1 MSDIEVGLRLKADND
16 GLVRGVKKSRDE
28 IEKFGNETEQAGRQ
42 ASRASSQID
51 SVERSIS
58 SIKTT
63 TLGLGASL
71 AGAFALRDISNYA
84 DQATL
89 IENKLRDVSEST
101 EALEVAQKALLQVA
115 NETRTEFASS
125 VDLYATLQ
133 RNARSLV
140 ETDQELVDIVKTVN
154 QSFALSG
161 TEAAAANAAIVQLNQ
176 GLASGTLRGDEF
188 NSVAEQAPEILN
200 AVAKYLKVTK
210 GELREMAAEGQI
222 TARVVVESLAS
233 AADEIDTRFSK
244 ATATIEQS
252 LTVAKNNLTAF
263 IGEQDEALGV
273 SESLTA
279 AITTLGN
286 NIETVAD
293 ILVAASIVV
302 GGRYA
307 GALTSAAIAK
317 GVLIRQALIATP
329 AVTGLSASLGVQAS
343 RATASTIATNALA
356 LSMRSLNSALLL
368 LGGPAGI
375 AIAAGAALLYY
386 TSKQDDAQVATSEH
400 SEKVATLVSRFKELN
415 KVQRQGE
422 IDKLN
427 VKETQQKEK
436 LLALQKAYS
445 DEQERQAAANRN
457 AAPATNQF
465 SGISQAV
472 SNSNALGSISTEI
485 EALKNDLVETQSLK
499 EKLLSVDD
507 AAKQE
512 ERLTA
517 KSRSEGVKRLED
529 SIAAYEKDTD
539 NYSRQLQV
547 KQQVLAG
554 NLTAEEAAI
563 YESMWRTEDAMNEQY
578 TRLKEQITEFYDSEI
593 QKATG
598 NKELIAQLEQE
609 KADKTLEIKRNQQ
622 ENERLLQEQFQLDM
636 SQTNQSFWEKMKG
649 HIEQTTNNFDAMWG
663 QTFDRFAS
671 GIGDA
676 TATALF
682 EQQSFGDAMKSI
694 AKGALQS
701 MISGLVELG
710 VKKLALYAIEEGIQ
724 KTGAASSVATAAVTG
739 TALASAYAPAAAFAS
754 LASFGANSAP
764 AMTGMTATVGLA
776 ESLSILGIAH
786 DGIGRVPASHEGT
799 WLLRKDEMV
808 LNPAQADN
816 FGHMVDAARGM
827 KQGSQG
833 NTTFQATFNIDAT
846 NAVPGM
852 EEKIRESV
860 EMAQL
865 QWQAQLREDFS
876 SGGELSQSLSGTM
889 AA

>member
-89 IENKLRDVSEST
+89 IENKLRDVSESA
-101 EALEVAQKALLQVA
+101 EALETAQAALLQVA

-161 TEAAAANAAIVQLNQ
+161 TEAAAANAAIVQLSQ

-222 TARVVVESLAS
+222 TARIVVESLAS
-233 AADEIDTRFSK
+233 AADEIDARFSK
-244 ATATIEQS
+244 ASATIEQS

-307 GALTSAAIAK
+307 GALTSAAVAK
-317 GVLIRQALIATP
+317 GLLVRQTLLATP
-329 AVTGLSASLGVQAS
+329 AITGISAALGIQAS
-343 RATASTIATNALA
+343 RATASTIATNALT
-356 LSMRSLNSALLL
+356 LSMRGLNSAMMF

-375 AIAAGAALLYY
+375 ALAAGAALLYY

-400 SEKVATLVSRFKELN
+400 SEKVATLVKQFKELN
-415 KVQRQGE
+415 KVQRRGE
-422 IDKLN
+422 IDRLN
-427 VKETQQKEK
+427 VKEMQQKEK

-445 DEQERQAAANRN
+445 DEQERQAEANRN
-457 AAPATNQF
+457 ASPATNQF
-465 SGISQAV
+465 SGIRQAV
-472 SNSNALGSISTEI
+472 DNSAALGSITSEI
-485 EALKNDLVETQSLK
+485 EALKNDLEETQSLK

-507 AAKQE
+507 AAKKE
-512 ERLTA
+512 ESHTA

-529 SIAAYEKDTD
+529 AIAAYEKDTD
-539 NYSRQLQV
+539 NYSRQLQI

-563 YESMWRTEDAMNEQY
+563 YESIWRTEDAMSEQY
-578 TRLKEQITEFYDSEI
+578 TRLNEQISDFYDGEI

-598 NKELIAQLEQE
+598 NKELITQLEQE
-609 KADKTLEIKRNQQ
+609 KADKILEIKRNQQ
-622 ENERLLQEQFQLDM
+622 ENERLLQEQFELDM
-636 SQTNQSFWEKMKG
+636 SQTNQTFWEKLQE
-649 HIEQTTNNFDAMWG
+649 HIKVTADNFDAMWG
-663 QTFDRFAS
+663 NTFDRFAS
-671 GIGDA
+671 GIGEA
-676 TATALF
+676 TSTALF
-682 EQQSFGDAMKSI
+682 EQQNFGDTMKQI
-694 AKGALQS
+694 AKGALQTL
-701 MISGLVELG
+701 ISGLAELG
-710 VKKLALYAIEEGIQ
+710 VKKLAHFAIEQSIQ
-724 KTGAASSVATAAVTG
+724 KAGAAQSVATAAATG
-739 TALASAYAPAAAFAS
+739 PAMAAAYAPAAAAAS
-754 LASFGANSAP
+754 LASFGSNSTSAL
-764 AMTGMTATVGLA
+764 AGMATVAGA
-776 ESLSILGIAH
+776 AASILGMAH

-808 LNPAQADN
+808 LNPSQADN
-816 FGHMVDAARGM
+816 FGYMVEAARGM

-876 SGGELSQSLSGTM
+876 NGGELAQSLSGTM

>member
-16 GLVRGVKKSRDE
+16 GLVRGVKKSREE
-28 IEKFGNETEQAGRQ
+28 IEKFGDDTEKTGRK

-58 SIKTT
+58 GIKTT
-63 TLGLGASL
+63 AIGLGASL
-71 AGAFALRDISNYA
+71 AGAFALRDISRYA

-89 IENKLRDVSEST
+89 INNKLLDVSNST
-101 EALEVAQKALLQVA
+101 EALESAQAALLQVA

-125 VDLYATLQ
+125 VALYATLQ

-161 TEAAAANAAIVQLNQ
+161 ATIASANAAIVQLSQ

-222 TARVVVESLAS
+222 TARIVVESLS
-233 AADEIDTRFSK
+233 EAADEIDTRFSQ
-244 ATATIEQS
+244 ASSTIEQS
-252 LTVAKNNLTAF
+252 LTVARNNLTAF
-263 IGEQDEALGV
+263 IGEQDKALGV

-279 AITTLGN
+279 AISTLGN
-286 NIETVAD
+286 NIETIAD
-293 ILVAASIVV
+293 ILIASSIII
-302 GGRYA
+302 GSRYA
-307 GALTSAAIAK
+307 GALTTAAIAK
-317 GVLIRQALIATP
+317 GLLIRQSLIAAP
-329 AVTGLSASLGVQAS
+329 AVAGISAALGIQAS
-343 RATASTIATNALA
+343 RATASTIATNALT
-356 LSMRSLNSALLL
+356 LSMRGLNRAMIF

-386 TSKQDDAQVATSEH
+386 TSKQDDAQIATSEH
-400 SEKVATLVSRFKELN
+400 RDQVESLVRQFRELN

-436 LLALQKAYS
+436 LLELQKAYS
-445 DEQERQAAANRN
+445 DEQERQANANRN
-457 AAPATNQF
+457 ASPATNQF
-465 SGISQAV
+465 SGISTAV
-472 SNSNALGSISTEI
+472 DNSNALGAISSEI
-485 EALKNDLVETQSLK
+485 QALKSDLTETQSLK
-499 EKLLSVDD
+499 KKLLSVDD

-512 ERLTA
+512 ERLTSKTRA
-517 KSRSEGVKRLED
+517 EGAKRLEN
-529 SIAAYEKDTD
+529 SIAAYEKDTE

-578 TRLKEQITEFYDSEI
+578 MRLSEQITNFYDSEI

-598 NKELIAQLEQE
+598 NKELITQLEQE
-609 KADKTLEIKRNQQ
+609 KADKVLEIKRNQQ
-622 ENERLLQEQFQLDM
+622 ENERLLQEQFELDM
-636 SQTNQSFWEKMKG
+636 SQTNQTFWEKMQG
-649 HIEQTTNNFDAMWG
+649 HIERTTDNFDAMWG
-663 QTFDRFAS
+663 NTFDRFAS

-682 EQQSFGDAMKSI
+682 EQQSFGDAMKQI
-694 AKGALQS
+694 AKGALQT

-776 ESLSILGIAH
+776 ESLSILGVAH

-827 KQGSQG
+827 NKSSQG
-833 NTTFQATFNIDAT
+833 NTTFQSTFNIDAT
-846 NAVPGM
+846 NATPGM

-876 SGGELSQSLSGTM
+876 NGGELAQSLSGTM

>member
-161 TEAAAANAAIVQLNQ
+161 TEAAAANAAIVQLSQ

-329 AVTGLSASLGVQAS
+329 AVTGLSAS
-343 RATASTIATNALA
+343 
-356 LSMRSLNSALLL
+356 
-368 LGGPAGI
+368 
-375 AIAAGAALLYY
+375 
-386 TSKQDDAQVATSEH
+386 
-400 SEKVATLVSRFKELN
+400 
-415 KVQRQGE
+415 
-422 IDKLN
+422 
-427 VKETQQKEK
+427 
-436 LLALQKAYS
+436 
-445 DEQERQAAANRN
+445 
-457 AAPATNQF
+457 
-465 SGISQAV
+465 
-472 SNSNALGSISTEI
+472 
-485 EALKNDLVETQSLK
+485 
-499 EKLLSVDD
+499 
-507 AAKQE
+507 
-512 ERLTA
+512 
-517 KSRSEGVKRLED
+517 
-529 SIAAYEKDTD
+529 
-539 NYSRQLQV
+539 
-547 KQQVLAG
+547 
-554 NLTAEEAAI
+554 
-563 YESMWRTEDAMNEQY
+563 
-578 TRLKEQITEFYDSEI
+578 
-593 QKATG
+593 
-598 NKELIAQLEQE
+598 
-609 KADKTLEIKRNQQ
+609 
-622 ENERLLQEQFQLDM
+622 
-636 SQTNQSFWEKMKG
+636 
-649 HIEQTTNNFDAMWG
+649 
-663 QTFDRFAS
+663 
-671 GIGDA
+671 
-676 TATALF
+676 
-682 EQQSFGDAMKSI
+682 
-694 AKGALQS
+694 
-701 MISGLVELG
+701 
-710 VKKLALYAIEEGIQ
+710 
-724 KTGAASSVATAAVTG
+724 
-739 TALASAYAPAAAFAS
+739 
-754 LASFGANSAP
+754 
-764 AMTGMTATVGLA
+764 
-776 ESLSILGIAH
+776 
-786 DGIGRVPASHEGT
+786 
-799 WLLRKDEMV
+799 
-808 LNPAQADN
+808 
-816 FGHMVDAARGM
+816 
-827 KQGSQG
+827 
-833 NTTFQATFNIDAT
+833 
-846 NAVPGM
+846 
-852 EEKIRESV
+852 
-860 EMAQL
+860 
-865 QWQAQLREDFS
+865 
-876 SGGELSQSLSGTM
+876 
-889 AA
+889 